1 MPSSY
6 HLDKKYFGDHRFR
19 DGLSLLQIG
28 RMYCDRTS
36 HIDEH
41 IQTQLIELTIVTG
54 GKGRIVTNK
63 TPVEVQSGDI
73 YLSLPCDSHEIISDS
88 FDPLRFD
95 FLAFSVEDESLK
107 ADFDRIADHYHGAEL
122 RVFSDERIP
131 PLVTNAITEV
141 SRESKYSL
149 EALSAILKQT
159 AIYTVRAFDAAPQS
173 IYPKNIKDSET
184 LCYRLMSYIDTHIYS
199 LKNLEELTEVV
210 DYSYGYLSSV
220 FKKTT
225 GESLCDYYIRKRM
238 EAARLMLTEEDLK
251 ITDIAERLGYSTLY
265 AFSKAF
271 KGHFGV
277 SPKNFKGKK

>member
-1 MPSSY
+1 MPSNY
-6 HLDKKYFGDHRFR
+6 HLDKRYFGDYRFE

-28 RMYCDRTS
+28 RMYCDRTTR
-36 HIDEH
+36 IDEH
-41 IQTQLIELTIVTG
+41 IQAQLIELTVVTG
-54 GKGRIVTNK
+54 GKGQIITNK
-63 TPVEVQSGDI
+63 IAVEVKIGDI
-73 YLSLPCDSHEIISDS
+73 YLSLPCDSHEIVADRN
-88 FDPLRFD
+88 DPLRFD
-95 FLAFSVEDESLK
+95 FLAFSVEDEALS
-107 ADFDRIADHYHGAEL
+107 ADFDRIASEYHAAEL
-122 RVFSDERIP
+122 RSFKDERIP
-131 PLVTNAITEV
+131 PLLANAITEV

-149 EALSAILKQT
+149 EALSSILRQI
-159 AIYTVRAFDAAPQS
+159 AIYTVRAFDTAPQS
-173 IYPKNIKDSET
+173 KYPKNLKDSET

-238 EAARLMLTEEDLK
+238 EAARLMLSEGKLK

-277 SPKNFKGKK
+277 SPKNLKGK